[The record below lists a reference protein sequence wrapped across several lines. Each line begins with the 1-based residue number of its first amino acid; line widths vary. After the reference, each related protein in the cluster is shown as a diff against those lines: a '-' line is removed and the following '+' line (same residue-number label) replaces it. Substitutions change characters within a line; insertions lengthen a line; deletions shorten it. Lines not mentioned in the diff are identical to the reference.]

1 MASNDEES
9 EDEDGGDV
17 DEEGNEVKKSKLK
30 KEKKRSVWNFF
41 EMFFVDHVRMAC
53 NYVLFCRRR
62 KRVQEEG
69 DENAPKKKRFV
80 MECL

>member
-1 MASNDEES
+1 M
-9 EDEDGGDV
+9 
-17 DEEGNEVKKSKLK
+17 KF
-30 KEKKRSVWNFF
+30 FF

-62 KRVQEEG
+62 KRIQEEG